1 MTGWADY
8 LDELDLLKSRRAIR
22 DLVSF
27 TQLPTAKE
35 PVLQELENWVW
46 HYITWIHD
54 SYVTKAPYLVRRMI
68 LHCPIDESN
77 GEAFRPLPKHQC
89 DRGGTL
95 YRYSQMM
102 TRFLATIMRSID
114 NCHPCKYQFPL
125 LETQVDLI
133 TALHDSLRD
142 NKTSLSAFHTI
153 WYFLIG
159 EPFAFTEVD
168 KWKCPVLCWLALA
181 SVREDGR
188 FIDANEYTPLLA
200 EWEYLMRITHLTQA
214 YRNFEAECQTT
225 DIRPNFIT
233 ICSVQFSQ
241 FLKEGVN
248 SPYNSVRE
256 HQHFASSIAKN
267 TAAAPRITWSSDMT
281 ELACDGNNLQ
291 LSRLR
296 FGLNAIALDIET
308 RINKLMNGHT
318 IPINVSD
325 SLTENMSNRD
335 LGYGWMELPNLLAKS
350 FPLLEI
356 LQDHPHFKICEV
368 EHNGK
373 LHWIHRGI
381 MAVLSEFTIIN
392 EELAILCH
400 MLPAPPPRG
409 TELVET
415 RIRNGQIPRN
425 LYKDRGTWF
434 MTQNPHHSIMNSCS
448 VSMVMFSPLYTARF
462 MGISLNLRTWR
473 HMAISIQREYIG
485 EQDTIV
491 NNLGDLLANHSTSQ
505 ARRTYAREVG
515 SLPFLTTDAM
525 LESRDICDSW
535 HDVLGWGSNL
545 PPIPHRLLHRLRT
558 SSTTMD
564 PTTFC
569 TSDFK
574 EEIKGMVNGAVTIGM
589 GNLKHQL
596 EDMLAN
602 AFAKGFAS
610 HTHAPQAIQ
619 PQHPAQLIHVSNA
632 ISTILSPPPANLSQ
646 ASLEYAT
653 QVQPAMATTITHT
666 LASNTPNYFLDDKL
680 FYTHLGE
687 HLKLATPQPDQML
700 RLLKWARQ
708 DSKAIFK
715 SEAQMQMLFYII
727 KRDCNLMVVLPT
739 GGGKSLAWEV
749 PGKMAEPKLITI
761 IMIPFLPLID
771 DQLRRSAASRIV
783 AAKWNSAAPP
793 TNPKLRLLF
802 ASYESLAT
810 STFIGWIKLHQ
821 ENIARLI
828 FDESHEPLVSGN
840 YRPKMQMLTVVQ
852 EFTFPK
858 VYLTATM
865 PPDTLRPFCQLMG
878 ADPRFL
884 HLIRAATNR
893 PELRYHVVLS
903 EYQEKGETMAMELV
917 QYLDQHHI
925 KPDSRG
931 LIFCRTIAQAAMFE
945 ETFDILA
952 YHSDKSDEERTQAHQ
967 RWYAG
972 AKIGDRWMAATTSFI
987 HGIDY
992 PFVDFIVF
1000 PQPEEDELADL
1011 AWCLYAGGHS
1021 HFLNRHLLTT
1031 KKSKSCETGYVYTQ
1045 WMFKKAHK
1053 PSSVKTYLEQ
1063 NNFINRVHNSTSVH
1077 NFTHLDYQAYQSS
1090 DVDSE
1095 YEGASDMDYIIA
1107 GYEEVELDNA
1117 SLLTQP

>member
-1 MTGWADY
+1 
-8 LDELDLLKSRRAIR
+8 
-22 DLVSF
+22 
-27 TQLPTAKE
+27 
-35 PVLQELENWVW
+35 
-46 HYITWIHD
+46 
-54 SYVTKAPYLVRRMI
+54 
-68 LHCPIDESN
+68 
-77 GEAFRPLPKHQC
+77 
-89 DRGGTL
+89 
-95 YRYSQMM
+95 
-102 TRFLATIMRSID
+102 
-114 NCHPCKYQFPL
+114 
-125 LETQVDLI
+125 
-133 TALHDSLRD
+133 
-142 NKTSLSAFHTI
+142 
-153 WYFLIG
+153 
-159 EPFAFTEVD
+159 
-168 KWKCPVLCWLALA
+168 
-181 SVREDGR
+181 
-188 FIDANEYTPLLA
+188 
-200 EWEYLMRITHLTQA
+200 
-214 YRNFEAECQTT
+214 
-225 DIRPNFIT
+225 
-233 ICSVQFSQ
+233 
-241 FLKEGVN
+241 
-248 SPYNSVRE
+248 
-256 HQHFASSIAKN
+256 
-267 TAAAPRITWSSDMT
+267 
-281 ELACDGNNLQ
+281 
-291 LSRLR
+291 
-296 FGLNAIALDIET
+296 
-308 RINKLMNGHT
+308 
-318 IPINVSD
+318 
-325 SLTENMSNRD
+325 TENMTNRD

-381 MAVLSEFTIIN
+381 MAVLAEFTVIN

-425 LYKDRGTWF
+425 LYKDRGTWLIHIHVKTTNITGNLSF
-434 MTQNPHHSIMNSCS
+434 VPTLCPPRLAKLLDWYLLIARPLETLLAAQVYDSESTPLYHEFLFCQHGHVLTSRQFS
-448 VSMVMFSPLYTARF
+448 VLMEQYTARF
-462 MGISLNLRTWR
+462 MGLSLNLRTWR

-491 NNLGDLLANHSTSQ
+491 NNLGDLLANHSTNQ

-525 LESRDICDSW
+525 LESRDICNSW

-564 PTTFC
+564 PTTFR

-619 PQHPAQLIHVSNA
+619 PQYPAQLIHVPNA
-632 ISTILSPPPANLSQ
+632 ISTVLSPLPANLSQ

-653 QVQPAMATTITHT
+653 QVQPVMATTVTHT

-708 DSKAIFK
+708 DSRATFK

-858 VYLTATM
+858 NIKKRGKPWPWSWFNTWISIISSQ
-865 PPDTLRPFCQLMG
+865 TL
-878 ADPRFL
+878 
-884 HLIRAATNR
+884 
-893 PELRYHVVLS
+893 
-903 EYQEKGETMAMELV
+903 
-917 QYLDQHHI
+917 
-925 KPDSRG
+925 
-931 LIFCRTIAQAAMFE
+931 
-945 ETFDILA
+945 
-952 YHSDKSDEERTQAHQ
+952 
-967 RWYAG
+967 
-972 AKIGDRWMAATTSFI
+972 
-987 HGIDY
+987 
-992 PFVDFIVF
+992 VD
-1000 PQPEEDELADL
+1000 
-1011 AWCLYAGGHS
+1011 
-1021 HFLNRHLLTT
+1021 
-1031 KKSKSCETGYVYTQ
+1031 
-1045 WMFKKAHK
+1045 
-1053 PSSVKTYLEQ
+1053 
-1063 NNFINRVHNSTSVH
+1063 
-1077 NFTHLDYQAYQSS
+1077 
-1090 DVDSE
+1090 
-1095 YEGASDMDYIIA
+1095 
-1107 GYEEVELDNA
+1107 
-1117 SLLTQP
+1117 

>member
-1 MTGWADY
+1 
-8 LDELDLLKSRRAIR
+8 
-22 DLVSF
+22 
-27 TQLPTAKE
+27 
-35 PVLQELENWVW
+35 
-46 HYITWIHD
+46 
-54 SYVTKAPYLVRRMI
+54 
-68 LHCPIDESN
+68 
-77 GEAFRPLPKHQC
+77 
-89 DRGGTL
+89 
-95 YRYSQMM
+95 
-102 TRFLATIMRSID
+102 
-114 NCHPCKYQFPL
+114 
-125 LETQVDLI
+125 
-133 TALHDSLRD
+133 
-142 NKTSLSAFHTI
+142 
-153 WYFLIG
+153 
-159 EPFAFTEVD
+159 
-168 KWKCPVLCWLALA
+168 
-181 SVREDGR
+181 
-188 FIDANEYTPLLA
+188 
-200 EWEYLMRITHLTQA
+200 
-214 YRNFEAECQTT
+214 
-225 DIRPNFIT
+225 
-233 ICSVQFSQ
+233 
-241 FLKEGVN
+241 
-248 SPYNSVRE
+248 
-256 HQHFASSIAKN
+256 
-267 TAAAPRITWSSDMT
+267 
-281 ELACDGNNLQ
+281 
-291 LSRLR
+291 
-296 FGLNAIALDIET
+296 
-308 RINKLMNGHT
+308 
-318 IPINVSD
+318 
-325 SLTENMSNRD
+325 
-335 LGYGWMELPNLLAKS
+335 
-350 FPLLEI
+350 
-356 LQDHPHFKICEV
+356 
-368 EHNGK
+368 
-373 LHWIHRGI
+373 
-381 MAVLSEFTIIN
+381 MAVLAEFTVIN

-425 LYKDRGTWF
+425 LYKDRGTWLIHIHVKTTNITGNLSF
-434 MTQNPHHSIMNSCS
+434 VPTLCPPRLAKLLDWYLLIARPLETLLAAQVYDSEFTPLYHEFLFCQHGHVLTSRQFS
-448 VSMVMFSPLYTARF
+448 VLMEQYTARF

-491 NNLGDLLANHSTSQ
+491 NNLGDLLANHSTNQ

-525 LESRDICDSW
+525 LESRDICNFW

-564 PTTFC
+564 PTTFH

-574 EEIKGMVNGAVTIGM
+574 EEIKGMVNGAVTIGI

-610 HTHAPQAIQ
+610 RTHAPQAIQ
-619 PQHPAQLIHVSNA
+619 PQHPAPLIHIPNS
-632 ISTILSPPPANLSQ
+632 ISTILSPLPVDLSQ

-653 QVQPAMATTITHT
+653 QVKPAIATTVTHT

-708 DSKAIFK
+708 DSRVTFK

-858 VYLTATM
+858 NIKKRVKPWPWSWFNTWISIISSQ
-865 PPDTLRPFCQLMG
+865 TL
-878 ADPRFL
+878 
-884 HLIRAATNR
+884 
-893 PELRYHVVLS
+893 
-903 EYQEKGETMAMELV
+903 
-917 QYLDQHHI
+917 
-925 KPDSRG
+925 
-931 LIFCRTIAQAAMFE
+931 
-945 ETFDILA
+945 
-952 YHSDKSDEERTQAHQ
+952 
-967 RWYAG
+967 
-972 AKIGDRWMAATTSFI
+972 
-987 HGIDY
+987 
-992 PFVDFIVF
+992 VD
-1000 PQPEEDELADL
+1000 
-1011 AWCLYAGGHS
+1011 
-1021 HFLNRHLLTT
+1021 
-1031 KKSKSCETGYVYTQ
+1031 
-1045 WMFKKAHK
+1045 
-1053 PSSVKTYLEQ
+1053 
-1063 NNFINRVHNSTSVH
+1063 
-1077 NFTHLDYQAYQSS
+1077 
-1090 DVDSE
+1090 
-1095 YEGASDMDYIIA
+1095 
-1107 GYEEVELDNA
+1107 
-1117 SLLTQP
+1117 